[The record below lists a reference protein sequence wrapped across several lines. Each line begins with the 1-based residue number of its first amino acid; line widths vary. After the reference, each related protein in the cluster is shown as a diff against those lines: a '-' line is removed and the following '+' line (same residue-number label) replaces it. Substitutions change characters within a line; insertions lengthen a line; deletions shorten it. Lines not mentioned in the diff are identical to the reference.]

1 MIVDCTTCPVRGRAC
16 GECIVP
22 VLLDAQPGLPL
33 DDEERRA
40 VDVFV
45 SAGLVTPR
53 EAVFARAMPE
63 PWHGR
68 RVG

>member
-45 SAGLVTPR
+45 SAGLVSAR
-53 EAVFARAMPE
+53 EAVFARAMPQ
-63 PWHGR
+63 PWRGR
-68 RVG
+68 AVG

>member
-1 MIVDCTTCPVRGRAC
+1 MIVDCSTCPVRSRSC

-45 SAGLVTPR
+45 SAGLVAPR
-53 EAVFARAMPE
+53 EAVFARAVPE
-63 PWHGR
+63 PWGGR

>member
-1 MIVDCTTCPVRGRAC
+1 MIMDCITCPVRGRAC

-40 VDVFV
+40 VDAFV
-45 SAGLVTPR
+45 SAGLVSTR
-53 EAVFARAMPE
+53 DAVFARARPE
-63 PWHGR
+63 PWR
-68 RVG
+68 VQRVG

>member
-1 MIVDCTTCPVRGRAC
+1 MIVDCSTCPVRSRAC

-22 VLLDAQPGLPL
+22 LLLDARPGLPL

-40 VDVFV
+40 VDVFAA
-45 SAGLVTPR
+45 AGLVTAH
-53 EAVFARAMPE
+53 EALFARATPE
-63 PWHGR
+63 PWRGR